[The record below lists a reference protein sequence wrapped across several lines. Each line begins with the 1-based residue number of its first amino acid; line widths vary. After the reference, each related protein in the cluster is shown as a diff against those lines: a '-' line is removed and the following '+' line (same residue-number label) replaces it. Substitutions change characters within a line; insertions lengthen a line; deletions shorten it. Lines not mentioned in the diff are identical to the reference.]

1 MKLLITGATGLIGSS
16 IIENTQKNDIKV
28 HYLTTR
34 KSKINSIP
42 GAIGFF
48 WNPSIQE
55 IDIQCFYGVDT
66 IIHLAGASI
75 SKKWTSK
82 NKKEIF
88 ESRVFSTQLLKKG
101 LEDSGT
107 GKIKTIICASAIGI
121 YPNSFH
127 ETFTE
132 KNKILNENY
141 LQEIVIAW
149 EKESRK
155 LSSLAANFSIIRI
168 GLVLSARGGL
178 LTKLA
183 LPVKLMAGSAFG
195 SGNQWQSWIHISDL
209 TLLFLHCATN
219 NWKGLFNAVSPN
231 PVTQLELIK
240 EIGKALNRPVFLPN
254 IPSFILKIFF
264 GERSILVLASQKISA
279 KLILKKGFSFQ
290 FSSLD
295 SALRDIYNKKR

>member
-34 KSKINSIP
+34 KSKINSIQ
-42 GAIGFF
+42 GAVGFF

-55 IDIQCFYGVDT
+55 IDIKCFDGVDT

-168 GLVLSARGGL
+168 GLVLSARGGF

-183 LPVKLMAGSAFG
+183 LPIKFMAGSAFG

-231 PVTQLELIK
+231 PVLQRKLIK

-254 IPSFILKIFF
+254 IPSFILKIFL

-295 SALRDIYNKKR
+295 SALREIYNKKR

>member
-42 GAIGFF
+42 GAIGFL
-48 WNPSIQE
+48 WNPSTQE
-55 IDIQCFYGVDT
+55 IDIQCFDGVDT

-75 SKKWTSK
+75 SKRWTSK

-88 ESRVFSTQLLKKG
+88 DSRVFSTQLLKKG
-101 LEDSGT
+101 LENSGT

-209 TLLFLHCATN
+209 TRLFLYCATN

-231 PVTQLELIK
+231 PVLQRKLIK
-240 EIGKALNRPVFLPN
+240 KIGKALNRPVFLPN
-254 IPSFILKIFF
+254 IPSFILKFFF
-264 GERSILVLASQKISA
+264 GERSILILGSQKISA

-295 SALRDIYNKKR
+295 SALREIYNKKR

>member
-16 IIENTQKNDIKV
+16 VIENAQKNNIKV

-34 KSKINSIP
+34 KSMINSIP

-48 WNPSIQE
+48 WNPSKQE
-55 IDIQCFYGVDT
+55 IDIQCFDGVDT

-88 ESRVFSTQLLKKG
+88 ESRVLSTQLLKKE
-101 LEDSGT
+101 LEEN

-141 LQEIVIAW
+141 LQKIVIEW

-155 LSSLAANFSIIRI
+155 LSSLVANFSIIRI

-183 LPVKLMAGSAFG
+183 LPIKFMVGSAFG
-195 SGNQWQSWIHISDL
+195 SGRQWQSWIHISDL
-209 TLLFLHCATN
+209 SNLFLHCAMN

-231 PVTQLELIK
+231 PVLQRELIK

-254 IPSFILKIFF
+254 IPSFILKIFL

-290 FSSLD
+290 FSDLD
-295 SALRDIYNKKR
+295 NALRDIYNKKR

>member
-42 GAIGFF
+42 GAIGFL
-48 WNPSIQE
+48 WNPSKQE
-55 IDIQCFYGVDT
+55 IDIKCFDGVNT

-75 SKKWTSK
+75 SKRWTSK

-88 ESRVFSTQLLKKG
+88 DSRVFSTQLLKKG

-195 SGNQWQSWIHISDL
+195 SGSQWQSWIHISDL

-254 IPSFILKIFF
+254 IPSFILKFF
-264 GERSILVLASQKISA
+264 LGERSILVLGSQKISA

-290 FSSLD
+290 FLSLD
-295 SALRDIYNKKR
+295 SALREIYDKKR

>member
-42 GAIGFF
+42 GAIGFL
-48 WNPSIQE
+48 WNPSTQE
-55 IDIQCFYGVDT
+55 IDIQCFDGVDT

-75 SKKWTSK
+75 SKRWTSK

-88 ESRVFSTQLLKKG
+88 DSRVFSTQLLKKG

-107 GKIKTIICASAIGI
+107 GKIKSIICASAIGI

-195 SGNQWQSWIHISDL
+195 SGSQWQSWIHISDL

-254 IPSFILKIFF
+254 IPSFILKFF
-264 GERSILVLASQKISA
+264 LGDRSILVLGSQKISA

-290 FSSLD
+290 FLSLD
-295 SALRDIYNKKR
+295 SALREIYDKKR

>member
-42 GAIGFF
+42 GAIGFL
-48 WNPSIQE
+48 WNPSTQE
-55 IDIQCFYGVDT
+55 IDIQCFDGVDT

-75 SKKWTSK
+75 SKRWTSK

-88 ESRVFSTQLLKKG
+88 DSRVFSTQLLKKG

-178 LTKLA
+178 LSKLA

-231 PVTQLELIK
+231 PITQLELIK

-254 IPSFILKIFF
+254 IPSFILKFF
-264 GERSILVLASQKISA
+264 LGERSILVLGSQKISA
-279 KLILKKGFSFQ
+279 QLILKKGFSFQ
-290 FSSLD
+290 FLSLD
-295 SALRDIYNKKR
+295 SALREIYDKKR

>member
-16 IIENTQKNDIKV
+16 IIENTQKNDFKV

-55 IDIQCFYGVDT
+55 IDIQCFDGVDT

-88 ESRVFSTQLLKKG
+88 ESRVLSTQLLKKG

-121 YPNSFH
+121 YPNSFD

-132 KNKILNENY
+132 KNEILNENY

-178 LTKLA
+178 LTKLT

-231 PVTQLELIK
+231 PVLQRELIM

-254 IPSFILKIFF
+254 IPSFILKFF
-264 GERSILVLASQKISA
+264 LGERSILVLASQKISA
-279 KLILKKGFSFQ
+279 KLILKKGFSFR

-295 SALRDIYNKKR
+295 SALREIYNKKR

>member
-16 IIENTQKNDIKV
+16 IIENTQKNDIEV

-42 GAIGFF
+42 GAIGFL
-48 WNPSIQE
+48 WNPSTQE
-55 IDIQCFYGVDT
+55 IDIQCFDGVDT

-75 SKKWTSK
+75 SKRWTSK

-88 ESRVFSTQLLKKG
+88 DSRVFSTQLLKKG

-209 TLLFLHCATN
+209 TLLFLHCAMN

-254 IPSFILKIFF
+254 IPSFILKFF
-264 GERSILVLASQKISA
+264 LGERSILVLGSQKISA

-290 FSSLD
+290 FLSLD
-295 SALRDIYNKKR
+295 SALREIYDKKR

>member
-1 MKLLITGATGLIGSS
+1 MKLLITGATGLIGSN
-16 IIENTQKNDIKV
+16 ILEQAKNYNIEV
-28 HYLTTR
+28 HYLTTC
-34 KSKINSIP
+34 KSKINTIP

-48 WNPSIQE
+48 WNPSKQQ
-55 IDIQCFYGVDT
+55 IDIQCFEGVDT

-88 ESRVFSTQLLKKG
+88 ESRVCSTQLLKKG
-101 LEDSGT
+101 LDDSGEEN
-107 GKIKTIICASAIGI
+107 IKTIICASAIGI

-132 KNKILNENY
+132 KSKIIHQNY

-155 LSSLAANFSIIRI
+155 LSSMATNFSIIRI

-183 LPVKLMAGSAFG
+183 LPVKLLAGAAFG
-195 SGNQWQSWIHISDL
+195 SGSQWQSWIHITDL
-209 TLLFLHCATN
+209 TFLFLNCAKN
-219 NWKGLFNAVSPN
+219 RWKGIFNAVSPN
-231 PVTQLELIK
+231 PVSQRVLIK
-240 EIGKALNRPVFLPN
+240 EMGKALNRPVFLPN
-254 IPSFILKIFF
+254 IPSLIVKIFF
-264 GERSILVLASQKISA
+264 GERSILVLGSQKISA
-279 KLILKKGFSFQ
+279 KLILEKGFSFQ
-290 FSSLD
+290 FSTLD
-295 SALRDIYNKKR
+295 TALKEIYNKKR

>member
-42 GAIGFF
+42 GAIGFL
-48 WNPSIQE
+48 WNPSTQK
-55 IDIQCFYGVDT
+55 IDIQCFDGVDT

-88 ESRVFSTQLLKKG
+88 DSRVLSTQLLKKG

-168 GLVLSARGGL
+168 GLVLSAHGGL

-195 SGNQWQSWIHISDL
+195 SGSQWQSWIHISDL
-209 TLLFLHCATN
+209 TLLFLHCAKN

-254 IPSFILKIFF
+254 IPSFILKFF
-264 GERSILVLASQKISA
+264 LGERSILVLGSQKISA
-279 KLILKKGFSFQ
+279 NLILKKGFSFQ
-290 FSSLD
+290 FLSLD
-295 SALRDIYNKKR
+295 SALREIYDKKR